1 MDPSKPA
8 PSLNGLLK
16 MGNNVKVYHLPS
28 YVKYDLRHNQDG
40 SRTFNPLSLSRLS
53 ANLAVA
59 NTDPKDVQRQVPY
72 LTQYLCILHILV
84 NCKRWLAIFTNLVNL
99 F

>member
-1 MDPSKPA
+1 MDPIKPN
-8 PSLNGLLK
+8 PSLNELLK

-28 YVKYDLRHNQDG
+28 YAKYDLRHNQDG

-59 NTDPKDVQRQVPY
+59 NTDPKDVQR
-72 LTQYLCILHILV
+72 LV
-84 NCKRWLAIFTNLVNL
+84 LYFNSLVVYFNIFSVM
-99 F
+99 